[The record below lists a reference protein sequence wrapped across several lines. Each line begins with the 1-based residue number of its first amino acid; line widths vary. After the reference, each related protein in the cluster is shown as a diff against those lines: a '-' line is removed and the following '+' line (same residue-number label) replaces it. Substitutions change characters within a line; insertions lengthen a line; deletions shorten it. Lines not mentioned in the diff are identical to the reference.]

1 MVTVM
6 ATVMVMVTETKV
18 MVTNMEN
25 AKLEEAFLPFLKR
38 S

>member
-1 MVTVM
+1 MGMVTVM

-25 AKLEEAFLPFLKR
+25 AKA
-38 S
+38 